1 MFDYKCATL
10 AACLGVVVP
19 GAAFATDTDTA
30 VEVTNW
36 SEQKCAL
43 YESAVKDAISL
54 QGLEGLT
61 MDFLT
66 QNQVFIDNGC
76 TERVQICPMTDEEWK
91 LADLLTKMTMNEGMA
106 STFVPFGCP

>member
-1 MFDYKCATL
+1 MFRLDHATWIL
-10 AACLGVVVP
+10 AAMALGGATP
-19 GAAFATDTDTA
+19 GVGQATDTATVDWPA
-30 VEVTNW
+30 
-36 SEQKCAL
+36 QKCTL
-43 YESAVKDAISL
+43 YESAVKDAITL

-66 QNQVFIDNGC
+66 KNQVFIDNGC
-76 TERVQICPMTDEEWK
+76 VDKAKICPMTDEEWK